1 MKIVYCLVFT
11 ILLLIG
17 CDNTTGENPVIADE
31 VSVDISPSYLNLNK
45 KSDTILVR
53 ISPAEGW
60 KLRGGC
66 SIIDKDTIHANFEYG
81 TENISIEEEWF
92 SIKKNKQDSI
102 MQVIVK
108 ENNSISKREVL
119 LDLSYLG
126 IFVFRYRIEQTP

>member
-1 MKIVYCLVFT
+1 MKIVYCLVFM

-17 CDNTTGENPVIADE
+17 CENTTDENPVIADE
-31 VSVDISPSYLNLNK
+31 VSVDISPSYLHLNK
-45 KSDTILVR
+45 ESDTILVR

-102 MQVIVK
+102 MQVIIK

-126 IFVFRYRIEQTP
+126 IFVYRYRIEQTP

>member
-17 CDNTTGENPVIADE
+17 CENTTGENPVIADE

-126 IFVFRYRIEQTP
+126 IFVLRYRIEQTP

>member
-1 MKIVYCLVFT
+1 M
-11 ILLLIG
+11 ILLFIG
-17 CDNTTGENPVIADE
+17 CENTTDENPVIADE
-31 VSVDISPSYLNLNK
+31 VSVKISPSYLNLNK

-81 TENISIEEEWF
+81 TENISIEEKWF

-102 MQVIVK
+102 MQVIIK